1 MRNVLSFPDRRR
13 VEISYGRL
21 VRSVVIDENGI
32 RPSLS
37 DIGQHQFFVEAVE
50 PDSRVVMW
58 SGPSY
63 DDAIRQAHELGGEFG
78 PVYDLVI
85 ESA

>member
-1 MRNVLSFPDRRR
+1 MSNVLSFPDRRR

-37 DIGQHQFFVEAVE
+37 DIGQNQFFVEAVE

-58 SGPSY
+58 SGPNY
-63 DDAIRQAHELGGEFG
+63 DDAVRQAHELGSEFG